1 LYFIILVRIDTH
13 IHEDTYSREEGK
25 CAHLF
30 HREN

>member
-1 LYFIILVRIDTH
+1 MLIRIDTH
-13 IHEDTYSREEGK
+13 IHEDTYSREEEK